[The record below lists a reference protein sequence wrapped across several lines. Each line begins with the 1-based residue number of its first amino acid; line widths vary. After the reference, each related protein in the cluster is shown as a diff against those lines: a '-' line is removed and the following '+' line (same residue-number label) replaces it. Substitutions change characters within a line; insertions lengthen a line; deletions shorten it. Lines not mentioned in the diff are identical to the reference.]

1 METTSSNTKDL
12 TTTKKLNIPSNTEKS
27 SSSHQITSFHTIS
40 DSSSEFSSSPEL
52 EHYKP
57 KKKTKMRHSSL
68 DLESSPRH
76 LSATAKLRHSISLT
90 TTYNNEYTD
99 DIYDFINEIC
109 EKERRS
115 KVSVLREI
123 IGKQLSAGSESELLP
138 DILEDIDNRDCYGYI
153 ECKNIK

>member
-1 METTSSNTKDL
+1 METTTSSSTKDL
-12 TTTKKLNIPSNTEKS
+12 TTTKKLNIPSNTENTSTFS
-27 SSSHQITSFHTIS
+27 SS
-40 DSSSEFSSSPEL
+40 DSSSFSSSPEM

-57 KKKTKMRHSSL
+57 KKTKIRHSSL

-90 TTYNNEYTD
+90 TTYNNNSEYTD